1 MKQTQDL
8 FLFHVFIVFLSCG
21 HLDVLRVNKFKK
33 KNNQIRKMTKFK
45 AKYPLRVTAS
55 IIDYDA

>member
-1 MKQTQDL
+1 
-8 FLFHVFIVFLSCG
+8 VFIVFLSCG